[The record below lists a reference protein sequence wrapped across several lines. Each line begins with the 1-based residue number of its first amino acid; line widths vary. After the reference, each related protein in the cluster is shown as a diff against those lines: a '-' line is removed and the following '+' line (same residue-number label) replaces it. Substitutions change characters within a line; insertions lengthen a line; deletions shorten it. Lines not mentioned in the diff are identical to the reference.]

1 METQIWNIL
10 QLKLLKSFNKL
21 KMRKDVFLRKLY
33 KFKIYITNILINLYR
48 TLFFFSDKKKDPIY
62 SWNINIW
69 KHQYISNL
77 LEEKKVYFFPSTL
90 TSKKFNKRWKQK
102 ILLNSKSEILIWGR
116 DYPTYLD
123 DFIKKY
129 QIKVTFVEDGFI
141 RSIGLGSNYELPL
154 SLNFDSKT
162 LYFDATK
169 ESDLEVILQTYDFKN
184 DKSLMTR
191 AMTIKS
197 KLLRYGISKY
207 NHASQVNLYN
217 IYGKKTKKR
226 ILVVGQVEDD
236 ASIKYGCNQKIN
248 NNDLVRIA
256 YHENPDAQII
266 YKPHPDVLS
275 QRRKAL
281 SNPKDVENI
290 SLVIKDSI
298 PISQALETIDHVY
311 TITSQVGFEALLR
324 DIKVTTIGLPFYA
337 GWGLTNEKQ
346 KCLRRTRKLTIDELF
361 AGAYILYPIYFD
373 SKKRINIE
381 DVLDKLV

>member
-1 METQIWNIL
+1 
-10 QLKLLKSFNKL
+10 
-21 KMRKDVFLRKLY
+21 MRKDVFLRKLY

-77 LEEKKVYFFPSTL
+77 LEEKKVYFVPSTL

-266 YKPHPDVLS
+266 YKPHPDVLFK
-275 QRRKAL
+275 RRKAL

-337 GWGLTNEKQ
+337 GWGLTDEKQ